1 MLTRDDI
8 AAAVR
13 ERHRSELRAAQMHRP
28 PPPPDESAEIS
39 ARLQASMLTELRR
52 QTTHLR
58 RIEVRLAV
66 LAFPVLLGFGT
77 WALWLVAWWLQ
88 AHR

>member
-13 ERHRSELRAAQMHRP
+13 ERHLSELRAAQMQRP
-28 PPPPDESAEIS
+28 PEPPDESAEVS
-39 ARLQASMLTELRR
+39 ARLQASMLTELTR
-52 QTTHLR
+52 QTRHLR
-58 RIEVRLAV
+58 RMEIRLAV

-88 AHR
+88 THR